1 MRRSLLFV
9 ESLKSHQK
17 SIPQWNALNCISKSF
32 GSFLISTFRSRKIRF
47 AKVARSAVRRRPG
60 MRAKGDKSY
69 DKSRDEY
76 LIAHFHVPSMSYWD
90 SSTHRALQQLRL
102 FPSFAAPSR
111 SSTNANIYSTFFL
124 ASQSSTL
131 RSSLRINLRNQLTS
145 MCEMLKRH
153 DNPSRRVTVQRFAR
167 VKTTGNRRTRHRKSA
182 KNEIAAVRHFR

>member
-90 SSTHRALQQLRL
+90 SSTHRYGAHCNSSGS
-102 FPSFAAPSR
+102 FHPSLPLLAAR
-111 SSTNANIYSTFFL
+111 RMQIFTRHFF
-124 ASQSSTL
+124 SP
-131 RSSLRINLRNQLTS
+131 R
-145 MCEMLKRH
+145 
-153 DNPSRRVTVQRFAR
+153 SRRRFVLLFA
-167 VKTTGNRRTRHRKSA
+167 
-182 KNEIAAVRHFR
+182 